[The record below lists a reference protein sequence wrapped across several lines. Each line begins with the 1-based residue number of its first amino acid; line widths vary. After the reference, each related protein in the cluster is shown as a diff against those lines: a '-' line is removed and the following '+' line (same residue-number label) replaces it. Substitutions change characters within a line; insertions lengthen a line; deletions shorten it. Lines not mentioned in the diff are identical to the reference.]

1 MEGSAFSPETT
12 FRANVINPSG
22 EPLGTAVFSAYLE
35 SGGPVPPEQIAAA
48 IREVF
53 QQHGLDLR
61 QFEGPVSTLL
71 DWPQEG

>member
-22 EPLGTAVFSAYLE
+22 EAIGTAMFSAYLE
-35 SGGPVPPEQIAAA
+35 SSGPVPPEQLAAA
-48 IREVF
+48 MREVF

-61 QFEGPVSTLL
+61 QFEGPMPTPL